1 MTPRVAIER
10 TLARRSGE
18 ITAALA
24 ACTAASY
31 VLEGLLGLSNASA
44 VYLLGIAAVAIRSG
58 GTPAIITAAGA
69 FLTYN
74 FLFIDPRYTFTV
86 ADPEQL
92 LNLVLFL
99 IVGVLIARLAGRQRD
114 QERDAQRRE
123 SEARALYSVSRAL
136 NTSDRVGVA
145 ASQVVER
152 LAHDTGMQRIWI
164 GVAVHGAPERPLA
177 DTDPDQPTP
186 SLRSYRLLRRND
198 ADGPAVWRRIHPPQ
212 RGETESQALYRVK
225 LAVGDELFGSLWAL
239 ASAGR
244 AESGPQDAR
253 LLAAAADQIAQAVRR
268 QQLAAVAAEGEV
280 ARRSDRLK
288 SALLDS
294 VSHDLRT
301 PLSTIRAAAGN
312 LADPDL
318 VIPDAERIALGTTI
332 DAEAARLNRLVTNL
346 LDMSRIDS
354 GALRADLELVPLSP
368 IIEAVVERLSDLLVD
383 HPLKID
389 LPVALPPVWA
399 DPMMLDQVLTNL
411 LENASRYAPTPAA
424 VHISGRLVEADSYV
438 ALIVEDAGPGIAGGY
453 ERLFQKFHRE
463 PGVSAARRGT
473 GLGLAVVRGLV
484 EAMGGRVHAERS
496 PLGGLAIV
504 VGLPARRRN
513 PADGGAEQEQKEET
527 AAT

>member
-1 MTPRVAIER
+1 MPPIATER
-10 TLARRSGE
+10 MLARRTCE

-31 VLEGLLGLSNASA
+31 LLEGPLGLPNASA

-58 GTPAIITAAGA
+58 ATPAIVTAVGA

-74 FLFIDPRYTFTV
+74 FVFIEPRYTFTV

-92 LNLVLFL
+92 LNLILFL

-123 SEARALYSVSRAL
+123 AEARTLYSISRAL
-136 NTSDRVGVA
+136 NTSESLEIAVSRI
-145 ASQVVER
+145 VER
-152 LAHDTGMQRIWI
+152 LAHDTRMQRVWV
-164 GVAVHGAPERPLA
+164 GVGVHGAPERPLA
-177 DTDPDQPTP
+177 DTDPNR
-186 SLRSYRLLRRND
+186 LRPNPGSYRLLVRDD
-198 ADGPAVWRRIHPPQ
+198 ADGPAVWRRIHLPQ
-212 RGETESQALYRVK
+212 RRAAEPQALYRVK
-225 LAVGDELFGSLWAL
+225 LAVGDESFGSLWTL
-239 ASAGR
+239 APVGA

-268 QQLAAVAAEGEV
+268 QQLTAAAAEVEV

-312 LADPDL
+312 LADPEL
-318 VIPDAERIALGTTI
+318 VVPDAERIALGNTI
-332 DAEAARLNRLVTNL
+332 DGEAARLNRLVTNL

-354 GALRADLELVPLSP
+354 GALRPGLELVPLGP
-368 IIEAVVERLSDLLVD
+368 IAEAVTERLAKPLSD
-383 HPLKID
+383 HPLAID
-389 LPVALPPVWA
+389 LPVGLPPVWA

-411 LENASRYAPTPAA
+411 LENASRYAPTTAA
-424 VHISGRLVEADSYV
+424 VRVSGRLSDAAFVS
-438 ALIVEDAGPGIAGGY
+438 LTVEDAGPGIAGDH
-453 ERLFQKFHRE
+453 ERLFDKFHRE
-463 PGVSAARRGT
+463 PGMSAARRGA

-484 EAMGGRVHAERS
+484 EAMGGRVQAGRS

-504 VGLPARRRN
+504 VDLPAGPGR
-513 PADGGAEQEQKEET
+513 PADLGPEQEQEEASAGT
-527 AAT
+527 